1 MLKRIHSGFSL
12 IELIVGLAILGL
24 LMALG
29 MPQYATFISNSRL
42 RATAEGITNGLNLAR
57 AEAVKRNGRVEL
69 VFTDD
74 EPIEGLVNTVAA
86 STTGPNWV
94 VRAWVPATNSYDFVE
109 GKLGAEGSG
118 KTGVTGVTVT
128 PVTAGIF
135 DGTVTFTGF
144 GALNSAQQISF
155 QVTYPSAG
163 ACDTIATQG
172 PLRCLT
178 VNVTPG
184 GQIRI
189 CDPKITDTKDTR
201 AC

>member
-1 MLKRIHSGFSL
+1 MLIRIHRGFSL

-29 MPQYATFISNSRL
+29 LPQYATFISNARL
-42 RATAEGITNGLNLAR
+42 RATTEGITNGLNLAR
-57 AEAVKRNGRVEL
+57 AEAVKRNTRVEL

-74 EPIEGLVNTVAA
+74 EPIEPLVNTVVA

-94 VRAWVPATNSYDFVE
+94 VRAWVPATSSYDFIE

-118 KTGVTGVTVT
+118 KTGASGVTVAT
-128 PVTAGIF
+128 VTTGIY

-144 GALNSAQQISF
+144 GALNSAQPISF
-155 QVTYPSAG
+155 QVTFPTAG
-163 ACDTIATQG
+163 ACDTVATQG
-172 PLRCLT
+172 PLRCLN

-189 CDPKITDTKDTR
+189 CDPKITTAKDTR